1 LVLALDTVLFSEMMR
16 WEDVV
21 RGKRSENRRS
31 SNLIHTAVLAAVL
44 LVVTPYGEGREG
56 VEVEEGTHVQ
66 VEGDWLE
73 DGEEGGRQLL
83 PLDEEISAGVLE
95 DPLDKYGEGREGE
108 EAGRGGG
115 SLELQ
120 LPLKGI
126 LCGVQLEPCHDLS
139 AWLLSSSYVGLA
151 GDHGSHGGGHLV

>member
-1 LVLALDTVLFSEMMR
+1 MDTVLLFSEMMR

-31 SNLIHTAVLAAVL
+31 SNLLHTAVLAAVL

-73 DGEEGGRQLL
+73 DG
-83 PLDEEISAGVLE
+83 
-95 DPLDKYGEGREGE
+95 
-108 EAGRGGG
+108 
-115 SLELQ
+115 
-120 LPLKGI
+120 
-126 LCGVQLEPCHDLS
+126 
-139 AWLLSSSYVGLA
+139 
-151 GDHGSHGGGHLV
+151 